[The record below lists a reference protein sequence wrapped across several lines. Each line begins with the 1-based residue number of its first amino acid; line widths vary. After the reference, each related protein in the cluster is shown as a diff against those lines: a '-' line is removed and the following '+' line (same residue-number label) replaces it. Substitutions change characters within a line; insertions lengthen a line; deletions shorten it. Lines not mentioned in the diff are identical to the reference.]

1 MALVYQNWITVNPA
15 TWQIVGVGNLTQSSS
30 GVSSWWNPAGT
41 VYAPNGQIISPWDP
55 NYINQTY
62 QKQNLATTWTPTGI
76 NPYANIPNVWLPTI
90 GQQMYYWTTWIT
102 LENID
107 WRIYNPISSANN
119 LNGGIIPA
127 SNKQWQILNTEAMKQ
142 YQPSEYQRLS
152 DGRVVLNPG
161 VTPKTGTVKETQFE
175 LPPVS
180 APKNVGAVWG
190 AGTYGTATGQ
200 YGYPDVSSA
209 ISNIAWIKTGIAEAD
224 AAFNQRLLQIQELE
238 KAKAAANKPLLDKLL
253 GTKSPEQA
261 ALDAWNQIGID
272 PKGYYA
278 EQKAKIAE
286 IEALSQDYNSTVAAK
301 DAQINQATDRMA
313 STNFMNNQIAQ
324 INRNAAV
331 VLNQK
336 AANINAKTATLE
348 ALRGNFE
355 SARSYVNEAVKNATA
370 TFEYNYNL
378 YKTFAEINQEQFNA
392 LDSVYK
398 EAYSFAVD
406 KAKSDYETTYNEKQ
420 KVGEL
425 MITYNAGI
433 NINDSLETAYQ
444 KIARSGGK
452 TYKTTGWGGGAN
464 NLPTWFEAQV
474 QKAVTDLQQGESWG
488 TVFNRMKT
496 FFPTVSDAQIDMA
509 LGKDQWSQ
517 PGAYEKFKG
526 KIEPT
531 PKELVEKAKNEWFN
545 KEEVLTAGY
554 PKAIVEEVFKEETT
568 TPSWRNLWWI
578 LK

>member
-1 MALVYQNWITVNPA
+1 MAFEVYNTRTWVTNYYSSPEAAQSAWAVSLSPQQQSSLAQGMATQATVNQNNYKAMLAAGA
-15 TWQIVGVGNLTQSSS
+15 TPEQILSSLWGYNMDTVIPGLTTQ
-30 GVSSWWNPAGT
+30 
-41 VYAPNGQIISPWDP
+41 
-55 NYINQTY
+55 
-62 QKQNLATTWTPTGI
+62 QNAYLGWALSAY
-76 NPYANIPNVWLPTI
+76 NEKL
-90 GQQMYYWTTWIT
+90 Q
-102 LENID
+102 
-107 WRIYNPISSANN
+107 NPISSANN

-127 SNKQWQILNTEAMKQ
+127 TNKQWQILNTEAMKQ

-175 LPPVS
+175 LPPVN

-301 DAQINQATDRMA
+301 DAQIAQATDRMA

-324 INRNAAV
+324 INRNSAV

-378 YKTFAEINQEQFNA
+378 YKTFAEINQEQFDA
-392 LDSVYK
+392 LDGVYK

-464 NLPTWFEAQV
+464 NLPTGFEAQV

-554 PKAIVEEVFKEETT
+554 PKAVVEEVFKEETT
-568 TPSWRNLWWI
+568 TPSWKNLWWI